1 MYSTTEIKISKT
13 ALLHFVML
21 TFVLELFKKKK
32 KCYEIYFA
40 DIKDLGVGFMVVFL
54 NHVFIWRFGQC
65 TNSGD
70 TVKHKSSS
78 NCKTASVVFLCNIKK
93 NQA

>member
-21 TFVLELFKKKK
+21 TFVLELFKKK
-32 KCYEIYFA
+32 CYEIYFA

-54 NHVFIWRFGQC
+54 NHVFTW
-65 TNSGD
+65 S
-70 TVKHKSSS
+70 VHKLRRKRH
-78 NCKTASVVFLCNIKK
+78 CQTQKQF
-93 NQA
+93 

>member
-21 TFVLELFKKKK
+21 TFVLELFKKK
-32 KCYEIYFA
+32 CYEIYFA

-54 NHVFIWRFGQC
+54 NQVFTWRFCHVHKLRRHCQ
-65 TNSGD
+65 TQKAVL
-70 TVKHKSSS
+70 TVKLH
-78 NCKTASVVFLCNIKK
+78 
-93 NQA
+93 Q

>member
-21 TFVLELFKKKK
+21 TFVLELFKKK
-32 KCYEIYFA
+32 CYEIYFA

-54 NHVFIWRFGQC
+54 NHVFNLVSAQ
-65 TNSGD
+65 TQAQATLSNTKAVL
-70 TVKHKSSS
+70 TVKLH
-78 NCKTASVVFLCNIKK
+78 
-93 NQA
+93 Q